1 MNVLVVGNGGREH
14 ALCWK
19 LRASPALRRLWAT
32 RPNAGQA
39 TLCEAVDLSPTDVAG
54 LVAFVKSAAIDLTVV
69 GPEAPLAAGLADAL
83 RAEGRRVVGPGRAGA
98 RLESSKAYSKDFMLR
113 HGIPTAE
120 SRTFDDPTVAL
131 EYLVD
136 ATYPLVLKADGLAA
150 GKGVEICPNAGAA
163 EAWVKSVMQS
173 GRFGEAGGR
182 VVVEQFLAGEEVS
195 VIVLTDGRRVIALP
209 TAQDHKARDNGDR
222 GPNTGGMGAYS
233 PAPVVTP
240 ELWERIQ
247 REVLDRSLAGL
258 AADGID
264 FRGFLYAGL
273 MIVDGAPYVLEYNV
287 RLGDPETQPLL
298 ARLRSDLLPWLVACA
313 DGALPEGQPEW
324 DPRPSVC
331 VVLASA
337 GYPEALSTGHE
348 IHGLDEPFPDG
359 LVFHAGTRRE
369 GDRVVNSGGR
379 VLGVTALG
387 ADLPQAIARVYARIG
402 GLGFLGGFCRTD
414 IGHRALRRL
423 STP

>member
-19 LRASPALRRLWAT
+19 LRASPTLRRLYAT

-39 TLCEAVDLSPTDVAG
+39 ALCEAVDLSPTDVAG
-54 LVAFVKSAAIDLTVV
+54 LVAFVKAAAIDLTVV

-83 RAEGRRVVGPGRAGA
+83 RAEGRRVVGPGRDGA
-98 RLESSKAYSKDFMLR
+98 RLESSKAFSKDFMLR
-113 HGIPTAE
+113 HGIPTAG
-120 SRTFDDPTVAL
+120 SRTFDDATAAL
-131 EYLVD
+131 DYLAG

-163 EAWVKSVMQS
+163 ESWVKSVMHS

-195 VIVLTDGRRVIALP
+195 VIVLTDGRRVVALP
-209 TAQDHKARDNGDR
+209 TAQDHKARDDGDR

-240 ELWERIQ
+240 GLWARIQ

-258 AADGID
+258 AADGIA

-287 RLGDPETQPLL
+287 RLGDPEAQPLL

-324 DPRPSVC
+324 DPRPAVC

-348 IHGLDEPFPDG
+348 IRGLDAPFADG

-387 ADLPQAIARVYARIG
+387 ADLPQAIARAYARVG
-402 GLGFLGGFCRTD
+402 GLTFQGGFCRAD

-423 STP
+423 GAP